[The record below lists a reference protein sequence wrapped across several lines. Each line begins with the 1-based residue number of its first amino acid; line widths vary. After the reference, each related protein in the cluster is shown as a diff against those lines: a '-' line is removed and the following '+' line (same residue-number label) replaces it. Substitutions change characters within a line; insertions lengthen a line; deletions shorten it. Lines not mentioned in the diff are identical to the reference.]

1 MNQDVTRILHV
12 DLSSLTFEIKD
23 RTDLSHLMGG
33 TGLGC
38 QLLVEE
44 VHMDKEPLDPV
55 QPIIFA
61 RGVLAPYFP
70 SATQVAAVF
79 RSPLTGYLGENFAGG
94 SLAAAMFLANL
105 NALVIKGRADRPVRL
120 TVGPRLIHIKKAD
133 PLYGTGTEECLREL
147 YDLEPS
153 PGLRS
158 LVVIGQAGEKAVRFA
173 DLVVDRYWRFGGS
186 GAGALFGSKNLKSLM
201 VYGDRN
207 LPIPDVKVAGYREVF
222 EHIHNRLVHSELM
235 PLLHNLG
242 TAVNLEKMQSLMALP
257 SRNSLQSQF
266 DRLASFTAKSLAQKH
281 LVRQLSCTGCPI
293 GCVHIG
299 HYRRMFGSDSLEYE
313 ESHLPYDFATVYALG
328 SQLGLETPDDFW
340 SLWEKVSGYGLDP
353 LATGAALGW
362 LTEAFEQG
370 LVTEN
375 ETGTPVAFGNVEGY
389 LHALDGLVGGET
401 PLYQDLT
408 QGATVAA
415 DRWGGRDYVTE
426 INRRAST
433 GLHTGY
439 DSFLSLALGFQQPDF
454 VHPLPNRSSPE
465 PNRTINTLIAQEA
478 RNCLNNSLG
487 ICRLISEVYDLKT
500 VSQALKSLGYKLSPR
515 QLKIRSYD
523 LYNLQQGLN
532 RAMGLDPA
540 RVTVPSRLFSIPT
553 AQGLLEQNRFAEMLD
568 IFAKQSWGTE
578 KEGMS
583 FG

>member
-1 MNQDVTRILHV
+1 MNQDVLRILYV
-12 DLSSLTFEIKD
+12 DLSTLTFEIKD

-38 QLLVEE
+38 QLLSEE
-44 VHMDKEPLDPV
+44 IHLDKEPLDPE

-79 RSPLTGYLGENFAGG
+79 RSPLTGYLGENYTGG
-94 SLAAAMFLANL
+94 SLASAMFLANL

-120 TVGPRLIHIKKAD
+120 TVGPRIVHIKKTD

-147 YDLEPS
+147 YDLESS
-153 PGLRS
+153 PGLSS
-158 LVVIGQAGEKAVRFA
+158 LAVIGQAGEKAVRFA
-173 DLVVDRYWRFGGS
+173 DLVVDRYWRFGGL

-207 LPIPDVKVAGYREVF
+207 LPIPDVNVAGYREVF
-222 EHIHNRLVHSELM
+222 ENIHNRLVHSELM

-242 TAVNLEKMQSLMALP
+242 TAVNLETMQSLMALP

-266 DRLASFTAKSLAQKH
+266 DRLPAFTAQSLGEKH
-281 LVRQLSCTGCPI
+281 LVRQLACTGCPI
-293 GCVHIG
+293 GCIHVG
-299 HYRRMFGSDSLEYE
+299 HYRRVFGSDSLKYE

-340 SLWEKVSGYGLDP
+340 TLWEKVSGYGLDP
-353 LATGAALGW
+353 LATGSALGW
-362 LTEAFEQG
+362 LTEAYEQG
-370 LVTEN
+370 LVMER
-375 ETGTPVAFGNVEGY
+375 ETGTPVAFGYVEGY
-389 LHALDGLVGGET
+389 LHALDSLVGGQT
-401 PLYQDLT
+401 SLYRDLAR
-408 QGATVAA
+408 GATFAA
-415 DRWGGRDYVTE
+415 ERWGGRDYVTE
-426 INRRAST
+426 INRRATT

-454 VHPLPNRSSPE
+454 VHPIPTRSDPE
-465 PNRTINTLIAQEA
+465 PYRMINNLIAQEA

-487 ICRLISEVYDLKT
+487 ICRLISGVYDLKT
-500 VSQALKSLGYKLSPR
+500 VSQAMKTLGYKLSPR

-523 LYNLQQGLN
+523 LYALQQGLN
-532 RAMGLDPA
+532 RAMGFDPA
-540 RVTVPSRLFSIPT
+540 RVTVPSRLFNIPT
-553 AQGLLEQNRFAEMLD
+553 AQGFLEQKRFAEMLD

-578 KEGMS
+578 KEGVTL
-583 FG
+583 G

>member
-1 MNQDVTRILHV
+1 MKRVLYV

-23 RTDLSHLMGG
+23 RKDLSHFMGG

-38 QLLVEE
+38 QLLSEE
-44 VHMDKEPLDPV
+44 VHLDKDPLDPQ

-61 RGVLAPYFP
+61 RGTLAPYFP

-79 RSPLTGYLGENFAGG
+79 RSPLTGYLGESFAGG

-120 TVGPRLIHIKKAD
+120 TVGPRIVHIKKTD

-158 LVVIGQAGEKAVRFA
+158 LVVIGQAGEKTIRFA

-186 GAGALFGSKNLKSLM
+186 GAGAIFGSKNLKSLM

-207 LPIPDVKVAGYREVF
+207 LPIPDVNVAGYREVF
-222 EHIHNRLVHSELM
+222 ENLHNRLVHSELM

-242 TAVNLEKMQSLMALP
+242 TAVNLEKMQALMALP
-257 SRNSLQSQF
+257 SRNSLLSRF
-266 DRLASFTAKSLAQKH
+266 DGLPSFTAQSLGEKH

-293 GCVHIG
+293 GCVHVG
-299 HYRRMFGSDSLEYE
+299 HYRRMSGSDSLEYE

-340 SLWEKVSGYGLDP
+340 AVWEKVSGYGLDP
-353 LATGAALGW
+353 LASGAALGW
-362 LTEAFEQG
+362 LTEAYEQG
-370 LVTEN
+370 LVTDR
-375 ETGTPVAFGNVEGY
+375 ETGTPVAFGYVEGY

-401 PLYQDLT
+401 PLYQDLAL
-408 QGATVAA
+408 GATTAA
-415 DRWGGRDYVTE
+415 DRWGGRDYVTV
-426 INRRAST
+426 INRRATT

-439 DSFLSLALGFQQPDF
+439 DSFLSLALGFQQPEF
-454 VHPLPNRSSPE
+454 VHPLPSRSNQE
-465 PNRTINTLIAQEA
+465 PNRTINNLIARQA
-478 RNCLNNSLG
+478 ANCLSNSLG
-487 ICRLISEVYDLKT
+487 ICRFINQVYDLKT
-500 VSQALKSLGYKLSPR
+500 VSRALKTLGYKLSLR
-515 QLKIRSYD
+515 QLRTRSYD
-523 LYNLQQGLN
+523 LYYLQQGLN
-532 RAMGLDPA
+532 RRMGLDPA

-553 AQGLLEQNRFAEMLD
+553 AEGILEQNRFAEMLD
-568 IFAKQSWGTE
+568 IFAKQSWGKE
-578 KEGMS
+578 KEGVS